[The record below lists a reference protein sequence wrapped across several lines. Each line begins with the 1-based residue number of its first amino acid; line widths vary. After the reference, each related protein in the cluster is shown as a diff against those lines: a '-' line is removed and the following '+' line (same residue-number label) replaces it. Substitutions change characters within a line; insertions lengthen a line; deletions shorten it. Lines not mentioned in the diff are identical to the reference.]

1 MNTSQIV
8 LINQQQQS
16 AVEIKTQNIFFGEVS
31 LYKSHWHCLA
41 PPAEYLLHY
50 PLLKL
55 LVTFYNVDR
64 LELVFFN
71 VNCYV
76 NGILIIA
83 YYVFVMEQNYRAIKL
98 ICSRVIH
105 ESEIVC

>member
-41 PPAEYLLHY
+41 PPAKYLLHY

-55 LVTFYNVDR
+55 LVTFYNVD
-64 LELVFFN
+64 
-71 VNCYV
+71 NCYV